1 MTNRIHSITP
11 LMRFDENK
19 ATLTATMMRGSQL
32 RKHIKHAIAVASAF
46 VGVAAAADVQYL
58 WWEVK
63 TSPVWKDAA
72 GNTVTWTNGNDAVW
86 KSVWSGNATP
96 TATWDMNSLT
106 FDTATYRDNFWV
118 DGGYYNIG
126 AGGLTFAQRGFFP
139 VGKNYA
145 TDRRVKLTASQEWR
159 GTQTGTARSDVSIGY
174 MGYGAYYKM
183 RLAVTA
189 DVKWWKL
196 SGLLNV
202 WIGGQN
208 DQLGNVDVTVEAP
221 SKLMLVDQ
229 YMRSSSIYDCDAR
242 LGAKKLILKGDG
254 FQLATGPAS
263 YPYPN
268 GTYNLSCI
276 NKFDATHLAP
286 ALELVDGA
294 DLALTNGLFAI
305 PSVAVKGSGTSDVI
319 GSFSNNLATTSVA
332 FSDGATL
339 FLDAVIADGVA
350 GPSAI
355 SATGYGTLKIDTS
368 KYEATGAV
376 TLGADTTLSLAG
388 VGAPSFQ
395 FSGGSAIELDI
406 GAGKTNYLS
415 NAELAAY
422 TGRPVKVKSGTLVL
436 QSADSL
442 PAGLSVVE
450 DGGVVVYAASCPLVV
465 TDAVRQEASITVNA
479 GEEMLVFGNG
489 LTSSTALT
497 LAGGT
502 VRFMRTATI
511 ASPVTVSA
519 DGGAVRICT
528 DDSDVYGTVSGA
540 ISAAADVRLFGMGWI
555 ELAGGATFSGTTSL
569 RAYEGYVKLS
579 NGDYAFGTGELFIG
593 TAIAAA
599 TNQVWVGEWCRRFVV
614 GNGANVTFTPHNT
627 GATYIHI
634 KVHPL
639 PDVSDY
645 MRESVLEIAE
655 GGSVTLPNTSDIS
668 LGNNQNIG
676 TLHIN
681 GGTFR
686 TGAWGRIRLGDG
698 AYATGRLII
707 DAGTLRPGGYIGRGV
722 ATGMGYITWNGGTI
736 RVDDVWT
743 DGNARLINPIAAIQG
758 DTMRLS
764 VNVAGEDCVLDLT
777 GCRHASMANMPAQ
790 FNGMFNEWWGHG
802 RLTVKGGKNF
812 VMTSIPDGLRLRLE
826 GDGTTVTL
834 PTDGKVY
841 DYDTCL
847 VNCQWRR
854 PYENGAPS
862 KYNVTNS
869 WLSSMTFANVT
880 FAGTNCSFVCAREE
894 TPTSAT
900 NVTVATTG
908 VSGLVEALPDD
919 IALRD
924 VMFENGATW
933 KLGSSV
939 LDVAGSLAF
948 CDSLLISAAGLPRSN
963 QRQKVAQAA
972 GGVFGKP
979 LVGVVGPRKNTRL
992 SFEANAV
999 FAYPAGMVV
1008 SFY

>member
-1 MTNRIHSITP
+1 
-11 LMRFDENK
+11 
-19 ATLTATMMRGSQL
+19 
-32 RKHIKHAIAVASAF
+32 
-46 VGVAAAADVQYL
+46 
-58 WWEVK
+58 
-63 TSPVWKDAA
+63 
-72 GNTVTWTNGNDAVW
+72 
-86 KSVWSGNATP
+86 
-96 TATWDMNSLT
+96 
-106 FDTATYRDNFWV
+106 
-118 DGGYYNIG
+118 
-126 AGGLTFAQRGFFP
+126 
-139 VGKNYA
+139 
-145 TDRRVKLTASQEWR
+145 
-159 GTQTGTARSDVSIGY
+159 
-174 MGYGAYYKM
+174 M

-196 SGLLNV
+196 SGWLNV

-242 LGAKKLILKGDG
+242 LGVKKLILKGDG
-254 FQLATGPAS
+254 FQLATGQAS

-305 PSVAVKGSGTSDVI
+305 PSVTVKGSGTSDVI

-465 TDAVRQEASITVNA
+465 TEAVRQEASITVNA

-519 DGGAVRICT
+519 NGGAVRICT

-555 ELAGGATFSGTTSL
+555 ELAGGATFSETTSL

-593 TAIAAA
+593 TAITAA

-707 DAGTLRPGGYIGRGV
+707 DSGTLRPGGYIGRGV

-736 RVDDVWT
+736 RVDNVWT
-743 DGNARLINPIAAIQG
+743 DGNARLINPTAAIQG

-963 QRQKVAQAA
+963 LKQKVAQAA

-979 LVGVVGPRKNTRL
+979 LVGVVGPRKSTRL
-992 SFEANAV
+992 
-999 FAYPAGMVV
+999 
-1008 SFY
+1008 